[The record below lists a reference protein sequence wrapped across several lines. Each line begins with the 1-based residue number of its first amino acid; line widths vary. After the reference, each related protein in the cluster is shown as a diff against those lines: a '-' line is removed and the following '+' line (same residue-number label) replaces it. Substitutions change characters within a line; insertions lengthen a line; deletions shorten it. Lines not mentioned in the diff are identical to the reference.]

1 MPGADE
7 QVVLEIEYDTEEA
20 EKNIDDLTD
29 SIIKLEKENKS
40 LRQDLKKTD
49 QELEQENK
57 TRTDLTKQMAK
68 NQQQIGKEKS
78 ARKDN
83 INVIQ
88 SEERSINALKAENA
102 KLRKERDNTTIATE
116 EGRKKIEELNEK
128 IDENNEMIKSNTDS
142 LTQQK
147 IGIGGYSEGIKQAVS
162 DLDQMPGATGRAANA
177 GKGLLGVFRAI
188 LANPIGLI
196 LTLLVGAVT
205 LVTKAFK
212 GTRTGSLVFKKGLT
226 ELTSSIDIGM
236 KKLGE
241 FGRKVY
247 ELFLTKEGIGGA
259 IDGAKAKFTDWWQTI
274 KTSGIK
280 GVLEKQ
286 AEKFKESREEVE
298 KLTALKKNLIDL
310 KDAFIDI
317 DVALSL
323 DIANLTKLG
332 DVQRTVADDMTKSFQ
347 ERETAAQKARATSEQ
362 AALKEIEL
370 ARLRFNI
377 SDEEVKI
384 MEAKGKFDAEIIKN
398 RSDAQITL
406 IEAEKAYTLTVREN
420 ERQRA
425 ELKQDRLER
434 ELDFIIDVFDS
445 QKTVNEKLIA
455 DDYRTYK
462 ERLAI
467 LEETWRLA
475 DESFDQQIK
484 NIEQFTDKQID
495 VNKLLEL
502 NNQQSIEYIR
512 TLGLSEIIEGRALE
526 IIKERRLAVSDLNEA
541 ETELNREMT
550 ERREAALDKLSELN
564 EEKLLR
570 DTEILEEEREI
581 RIEFETERFEIAI
594 ENELL
599 LDEELEAIELEHR
612 LRLDEINKE
621 YDDKQILRN
630 KMVTESF
637 LDSFDTVT
645 EAAGL
650 FKDERLKLQ
659 DSMFKSILKLNSLEE
674 KDTEA
679 KFALFSKFAND
690 FTSLI
695 FTRNNEQLED
705 LRRQKE
711 AELAVAGDNEVAR
724 EAIEKKYAE
733 KEAELKR
740 RQFNQDKAKAIA
752 DTIIQTALAVT
763 KSIAASPITG
773 GLPFSVIVGAL
784 GAAQTAIIAA
794 RKPPSFT
801 SDQVFKKGGSWKS
814 ALFGGKRHAQQGT
827 MLYGSDGS
835 LLNVEKGESAFVLN
849 REATAEIATLSS
861 INERYGGAS
870 MFTKSKY
877 LQAGGE
883 ADLTEAQLTSSLVEA
898 LSYLSIIV
906 KVQDIKTGLAD
917 VENVINVGVI
927 E

>member
-1 MPGADE
+1 MPNSDE
-7 QVVLEIEYDTEEA
+7 QVVLEIDYDTEEA
-20 EKNIDDLTD
+20 EKNVDDLTE
-29 SIIKLEKENKS
+29 SIIRLEKENKS
-40 LRQDLKKTD
+40 LRTDLKKTD
-49 QELEQENK
+49 EELAQENK

-68 NQQQIGKEKS
+68 NQQQIGKEKA

-88 SEERSINALKAENA
+88 SEEKSINSLKAENA
-102 KLRKERDNTTIATE
+102 KLRKERDNTTVATE
-116 EGRKKIEELNEK
+116 EGRKKIDELNEK
-128 IDENNEMIKSNTDS
+128 INENNEIIKENTDA

-147 IGIGGYSEGIKQAVS
+147 IGIGGYSDGIKQAVA

-177 GKGLLGVFRAI
+177 GKGLLGVFKSI

-196 LTLLVGAVT
+196 LTLLVGTVA

-212 GTRTGSLVFKKGLT
+212 GTRTGSLVFRKGMADI
-226 ELTSSIDIGM
+226 SSRIDIGL
-236 KKLGE
+236 KKLGD
-241 FGRKVY
+241 FGRKIHDIFTS
-247 ELFLTKEGIGGA
+247 EEGIKGA
-259 IDGAKAKFTDWWQTI
+259 FESAKESFSDWWQTV
-274 KTSGIK
+274 KTSGIR
-280 GVLEKQ
+280 GALEKH
-286 AEKFKESREEVE
+286 AEAAKKLKNEVE
-298 KLTALKKNLIDL
+298 ELADLKKSLIDL
-310 KDAFIDI
+310 KDTFIDI
-317 DVALSL
+317 DAALSV
-323 DIANLTKLG
+323 DIANLNKLG
-332 DVQRTVADDMTKSFQ
+332 DVHRTIADDVTKSFQ
-347 ERETAAQKARATSEQ
+347 DREAAAEKARTTSEQ
-362 AALKEIEL
+362 AAIKEIDL
-370 ARLRFNI
+370 ARQRFTI
-377 SDEEVKI
+377 AQQEVTI
-384 MEAKGKFDAEIIKN
+384 MEAKGKFDAELIQS
-398 RSDAQITL
+398 RTDAQVTL

-420 ERQRA
+420 ERQRS

-550 ERREAALDKLSELN
+550 ERREAALERLSELN

-570 DTEILEEEREI
+570 DTEILEEERDI
-581 RIEFETERFEIAI
+581 RIEFETERYESAI

-630 KMVTESF
+630 RMVTDSF
-637 LDSFDTVT
+637 LDSFDTIT

-650 FKDERLKLQ
+650 FKDDRLKLQ
-659 DSMFKSILKLNSLEE
+659 DSMFKSIIKLNSLEE
-674 KDTEA
+674 EDTEA

-695 FTRNNEQLED
+695 FQRNGEQLED
-705 LRRQKE
+705 LRRSKE
-711 AELAVAGDNEVAR
+711 SELALAGDNEQAR

-763 KSIAASPITG
+763 KSIAASPLTG

-794 RKPPSFT
+794 RKPPNFT
-801 SDQVFKKGGSWKS
+801 SDQVFKKGGAWKGS
-814 ALFGGKRHAQQGT
+814 LFGGRSHSHGGNWLFGT
-827 MLYGSDGS
+827 DGS
-835 LLNVEKGESAFVLN
+835 VLNVEKGESAYILN
-849 REATAEIATLSS
+849 KEATSEIAALSS
-861 INERYGGAS
+861 INESHGGAS
-870 MFTKSKY
+870 MLTKSNY
-877 LQAGGE
+877 LQAGGQ
-883 ADLTEAQLTSSLVEA
+883 ADLTEAGLTSSLIEA
-898 LSYLSIIV
+898 LQALNLFV
-906 KVQDIKTGLAD
+906 NVTDIKTGLSD
-917 VENVINVGVI
+917 VDNVIQVGVI

>member
-1 MPGADE
+1 MPGSDE
-7 QVVLEIEYDTEEA
+7 QIVLEIDYDTEEA
-20 EKNIDDLTD
+20 EKNVDDLTE
-29 SIIKLEKENKS
+29 SIIRLEKENKS
-40 LRQDLKKTD
+40 LRTDLKKTD
-49 QELEQENK
+49 AELEQENK
-57 TRTDLTKQMAK
+57 TRTDLTKQIAK
-68 NQQQIGKEKS
+68 NQQQISKEKA

-88 SEERSINALKAENA
+88 SEEKSINALKAENA
-102 KLRKERDNTTIATE
+102 KLRKERDNTTVATE
-116 EGRKKIEELNEK
+116 AGRKKIEELNAK
-128 IDENNEMIKSNTDS
+128 INENNEIIKENTDA

-147 IGIGGYSEGIKQAVS
+147 IGIGDYSGGIKQAVA

-188 LANPIGLI
+188 LANPIGLV

-212 GTRTGSLVFKKGLT
+212 GTRSGSLVFRKGMADIS
-226 ELTSSIDIGM
+226 SSIDIGL
-236 KKLGE
+236 KRLGD
-241 FGRKVY
+241 FGRKIQ
-247 ELFLTKEGIGGA
+247 EIFTDEEGIKGA
-259 IDGAKAKFTDWWQTI
+259 FEDAKKSFSDWWQTV

-280 GVLEKQ
+280 GALEKQ
-286 AEKFKESREEVE
+286 AEAAKKLKDEVKE
-298 KLTALKKNLIDL
+298 LADLKKDLIDL
-310 KDAFIDI
+310 KDTFIDI
-317 DVALSL
+317 DAALSV
-323 DIANLTKLG
+323 DIASLNKLG
-332 DVQRTVADDMTKSFQ
+332 ETHRAIADDITKSFQ
-347 ERETAAQKARATSEQ
+347 ERAVASEKARATSEQ

-370 ARLRFNI
+370 AKIRFNI
-377 SDEEVKI
+377 AEQEVQI
-384 MEAKGKFDAEIIKN
+384 METKGKFDAEIVKN
-398 RSDAQITL
+398 RTDAQVQL

-425 ELKQDRLER
+425 EIKQDRLER
-434 ELDFIIDVFDS
+434 ELDFIIDIFDS

-467 LEETWRLA
+467 LEKTWRLA
-475 DESFDQQIK
+475 DESFEQQIK
-484 NIEQFTDKQID
+484 NIEQFTEKQID

-502 NNQQSIEYIR
+502 NNQQSIEYVR
-512 TLGLSEIIEGRALE
+512 TLGLSEIIEGRVLE
-526 IIKERRLAVSDLNEA
+526 IVKERRLAVSDLNEA
-541 ETELNREMT
+541 EAELNREIL
-550 ERREAALDKLSELN
+550 ERREAAMERLSELN
-564 EEKLLR
+564 EERLLR

-581 RIEFETERFEIAI
+581 LIEFENERYQRAI
-594 ENELL
+594 DNELL
-599 LDEELEAIELEHR
+599 LNEEIEAIEFEHR

-621 YDDKQILRN
+621 YDEKQIVRN
-630 KMVTESF
+630 QMVTQSF
-637 LDSFDTVT
+637 LDSFDTIT

-659 DSMFKSILKLNSLEE
+659 DSMLKSIIKLNSLEE

-695 FTRNNEQLED
+695 FSRNSEQLED
-705 LRRQKE
+705 LRRSKE
-711 AELAVAGDNEVAR
+711 AELAVAGDNEQAR

-763 KSIAASPITG
+763 KSIAASPLTG
-773 GLPFSVIVGAL
+773 GLPFSAIVGVL

-794 RKPPSFT
+794 RRPPNFT

-814 ALFGGKRHAQQGT
+814 SLFGGQRHAHGGNWLFGT
-827 MLYGSDGS
+827 DGS
-835 LLNVEKGESAFVLN
+835 VLNVEKGESAYILN
-849 REATAEIATLSS
+849 REATSEIAALSA
-861 INERYGGAS
+861 INESHGGAS
-870 MFTKSKY
+870 MLTKNKY

-883 ADLTEAQLTSSLVEA
+883 ADLTEAGLTSSLVEA
-898 LSYLSIIV
+898 LQALNLFV
-906 KVQDIKTGLAD
+906 KVQDIKTGLTD
-917 VENVINVGVI
+917 VENVIQVGVI